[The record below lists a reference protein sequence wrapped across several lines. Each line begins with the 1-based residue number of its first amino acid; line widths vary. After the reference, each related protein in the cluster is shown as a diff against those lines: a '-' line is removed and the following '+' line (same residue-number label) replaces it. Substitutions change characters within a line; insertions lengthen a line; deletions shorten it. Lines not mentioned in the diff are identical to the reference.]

1 MLVFRYFA
9 RKNSKCKK
17 TGVAKLVQKRS
28 LLLIFNRF
36 CQENRLKFPEK
47 SLKIADEV
55 STTFAICKCINEKRT
70 KDNVE
75 ES

>member
-1 MLVFRYFA
+1 MQKNRRSKNGTEEKSFA
-9 RKNSKCKK
+9 DFQQVLP
-17 TGVAKLVQKRS
+17 G
-28 LLLIFNRF
+28 
-36 CQENRLKFPEK
+36 NRLKFPEK

-55 STTFAICKCINEKRT
+55 GTTFAICKCINEKRT